1 MATGT
6 TPFKT
11 DETSLLLKLAVKS
24 RTWDSAFPSPPSSP
38 LVLLLLAFFFRVTIA
53 ILILGVLTIPNDFR
67 VLPFIFIYSSLMG
80 GQGDSSLLGFL
91 VAYASHFAAL
101 LLQQVFHFVLL
112 VPTREHCSE
121 ALCSAIPVQI
131 RISLCHHPSVLC
143 RLCPLHSVISVPTV
157 PTAILPFWG
166 QFLRATE
173 SPWLARHT
181 RNTDTPHEGHNTMW
195 LWYFKISTV

>member
-1 MATGT
+1 MRA
-6 TPFKT
+6 
-11 DETSLLLKLAVKS
+11 TSLLYFNSKCS
-24 RTWDSAFPSPPSSP
+24 TSCYW
-38 LVLLLLAFFFRVTIA
+38 
-53 ILILGVLTIPNDFR
+53 
-67 VLPFIFIYSSLMG
+67 SLR
-80 GQGDSSLLGFL
+80 
-91 VAYASHFAAL
+91 ASTA
-101 LLQQVFHFVLL
+101 Q
-112 VPTREHCSE
+112 

-143 RLCPLHSVISVPTV
+143 RLCPLHSVISVTTV

-195 LWYFKISTV
+195 LWYFKISTVEMGGSHLSVRDFSPVWLAFVYMFTFLRLLLLPLSFDSPWSKMVYRHRKYRRVLFHYMKEKENDVCFDRM